1 LVSPP
6 STGERSCGWWPWAAA
21 AVTLLVW
28 FTVEQSVAGRVG
40 PALDD
45 GWIYFAFA
53 RSFLEGDPFS
63 YPGGD
68 GPVGAITSPL
78 WCGLLALTFAVG
90 GATPMSGRVLGVI
103 AFLACVMAVLRLARA
118 IGGDRRLAVLAGV
131 IVALTPRVAW
141 SSMSGMEN
149 GLGTALAC
157 FGIALHQERREQS
170 ERRYVPAL
178 VVLALAGWARPEN
191 FVFLGLAVLHRRKL
205 ASIAVGVALIATF
218 PAYHLWIYGV
228 PLPLPFYAKR
238 VPGAPLEVLSNE
250 GLVAGLVAGAKS
262 SLLQVASGLALLVGM
277 LPPLAIGLRGAFS
290 RGSSTDV
297 RFLVAA
303 IGAFLAARG
312 LLGHVTPLF
321 QQGRYFVQL
330 WPMFV
335 LVCLVGIRRVGMP
348 MRSLV
353 LLGAAAVAFAVCE
366 PRMAA
371 AFAFDHLTP
380 TGPLALDSASRWTIA
395 LPVAAAVVAS
405 IAAGRVTRPTYR
417 VGAAFAFSWLLIASG
432 LGAVRHGVG
441 VRDTQAM
448 NVVMAE
454 NVARTTQ
461 PADVVA
467 CHDLGALGWFARRPL
482 IDLAGLGTAEIAR
495 APRDAGGNVDV
506 IGFLERRRP
515 RWLCLTDDM
524 LAKLNPTTRMP
535 KGLTGWTEIEA
546 ARVEFPQNVTVL
558 GSVYRLIRLDWER

>member
-1 LVSPP
+1 MSPLP
-6 STGERSCGWWPWAAA
+6 NDDRGCGKWPWAAA

-28 FTVEQSVAGRVG
+28 FAVEQFIAGRIG

-63 YPGGD
+63 YPGGE

-90 GATPMSGRVLGVI
+90 GATPMSGRVLGVV
-103 AFLACVMAVLRLARA
+103 AFLACVLAVIRLARA
-118 IGGDRRLAVLAGV
+118 IGGDRRLAMLAGV
-131 IVALTPRVAW
+131 IVALTARVAW

-157 FGIALHQERREQS
+157 FGIALHLERREQS

-178 VVLALAGWARPEN
+178 MVLALAGWARPEN

-205 ASIAVGVALIATF
+205 ASIALGVALVATF
-218 PAYHLWIYGV
+218 PAYHQWIYGV

-238 VPGAPLEVLSNE
+238 VPGAPLEVLRTE
-250 GLVAGLVAGAKS
+250 GLVAGLVSGAKS

-277 LPPLAIGLRGAFS
+277 LPPLAIGLCGAFS
-290 RGSSTDV
+290 RSSSVGV
-297 RFLVAA
+297 RFLVVA

-335 LVCLVGIRRVGMP
+335 LVCVVGIRRVGMP
-348 MRSLV
+348 ARSLA
-353 LLGAAAVAFAVCE
+353 LLGAAAVAFAVCA

-380 TGPLALDSASRWTIA
+380 AGPLALDSASLWTIA
-395 LPVAAAVVAS
+395 VPVAAAIVAS
-405 IAAGRVTRPTYR
+405 IAGGWVTRPTYR
-417 VGAAFAFSWLLIASG
+417 VGAVVTGAWLVIG
-432 LGAVRHGVG
+432 LGFGAVRHAVG

-448 NVVMAE
+448 NVGMAE
-454 NVARTTQ
+454 NVVRFTQ

-482 IDLAGLGTAEIAR
+482 IDLAGLGTAEIAL
-495 APRDAGGNVDV
+495 ATRDAGGNVDV

-515 RWLCLTDDM
+515 QWLCLTDDM

-535 KGLTGWTEIEA
+535 NGLTGWTEIEA
-546 ARVEFPQNVTVL
+546 ARVDFPQNVTVL
-558 GSVYRLIRLDWER
+558 GSVYRLIRLDWQR